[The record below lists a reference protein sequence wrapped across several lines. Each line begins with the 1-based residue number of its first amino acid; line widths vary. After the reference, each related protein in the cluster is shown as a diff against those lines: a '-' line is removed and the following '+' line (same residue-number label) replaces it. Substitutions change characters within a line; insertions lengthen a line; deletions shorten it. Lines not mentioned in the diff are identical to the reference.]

1 MEQGNRWEPRDL
13 DRRPEPFFI
22 AMAEPDMRQTRSD
35 SATAAVQAAQ
45 NVAQGPLDP
54 PAHVPLPEGARPFWD
69 ALMRNRPR
77 HKWND
82 ADLATAAILATAQ
95 MQAMHLMDDVAN
107 LEQVDKL
114 SRRIMALSRLLHV
127 HPEATQ
133 GRAREQ
139 GNTLEA
145 ERQAE
150 AQHDPLI
157 PTLRVV
163 K

>member
-1 MEQGNRWEPRDL
+1 
-13 DRRPEPFFI
+13 
-22 AMAEPDMRQTRSD
+22 MRQTRSD

-45 NVAQGPLDP
+45 NAAQAPLNP
-54 PAHVPLPEGARPFWD
+54 PDHVTLPAEALPFWR
-69 ALMRNRPR
+69 ALMRSRPR
-77 HKWND
+77 HKWTE
-82 ADLATAAILATAQ
+82 ADLATAAMLARAQCEVERHELAIISEGDFVDGTANPRLQ
-95 MQAMHLMDDVAN
+95 
-107 LEQVDKL
+107 QVDKL
-114 SRRIMALSRLLHV
+114 GRRIAMLSRLLHC

-139 GNTLEA
+139 GNALGLER
-145 ERQAE
+145 EAE